1 MAEENDMQN
10 TTKREYIVSACF
22 LGAGI
27 GLWLLAAMLQ
37 AFDASFR
44 VVWVI
49 PFVIRAFGVVIFL
62 AGALRMFN
70 TRRGNAA
77 VVKPPHA

>member
-37 AFDASFR
+37 AFDNSFR
-44 VVWVI
+44 IVWII
-49 PFVIRAFGVVIFL
+49 PFVIRAFGAVIFI
-62 AGALRMFN
+62 AGSLRMFN
-70 TRRGNAA
+70 TRRGNPAG
-77 VVKPPHA
+77 VKPHA